1 MTDIA
6 QEIRFKKL
14 EKSYHFLF
22 ANLDEERA
30 LRRYEDDKCKKLYD
44 YLSKQVLEIKERDSI
59 KDFNEVF
66 SNLKKEMI
74 NLIEMKIDSKLLENQ
89 KQLEMQYINNIDKI
103 NINKNIEKDFYEKE
117 KQNKSEIENTNK
129 KIELINNS
137 FDTKIHE
144 ISEQLKEMNNYNI
157 MLSNKLK
164 EIDVII
170 SSMQKE
176 QKNIKNEIN
185 RKIEELNKRIS
196 NQMNLLTNSIIS
208 KKNNNE
214 LNKIDNNL
222 SSLKNDFNS
231 LSNNYLKEINDLK
244 NDLEQKNSLK
254 EKEMINFEEHFIS
267 EYENFTKFMTDVLN
281 KNVENQKSMTEYINS
296 DIEIIKKKN
305 EYLEE
310 TLLRLRED
318 VYDSIKKNIK
328 YVLDKIHTT

>member
-1 MTDIA
+1 MTNIG

-14 EKSYHFLF
+14 EKSYHLLF
-22 ANLDEERA
+22 SNLDEERA

-44 YLSKQVLEIKERDSI
+44 YLSKQVSEIKERDSI

-144 ISEQLKEMNNYNI
+144 ISEQLKE
-157 MLSNKLK
+157 
-164 EIDVII
+164 IDVII

-176 QKNIKNEIN
+176 QKSIKNEIN

-214 LNKIDNNL
+214 LNNIDNNL